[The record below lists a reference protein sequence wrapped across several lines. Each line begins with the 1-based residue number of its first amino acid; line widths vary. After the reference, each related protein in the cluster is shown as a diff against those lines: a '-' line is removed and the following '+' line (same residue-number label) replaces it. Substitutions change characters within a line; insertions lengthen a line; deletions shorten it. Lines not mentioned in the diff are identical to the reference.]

1 MLKKTLILIFI
12 INSLSHAGIIGK
24 AVNIGKDKAKDKVKE
39 KAVDIYKK
47 KRAIQRENESK
58 LGNESL
64 LTKTENKVSAIKQN
78 TINKSKKIIGE
89 ENLKNLKSKQENIEN
104 TLIGK
109 KIN

>member
-1 MLKKTLILIFI
+1 MLKKILIFIMI

-47 KRAIQRENESK
+47 KRAIQRENEIE
-58 LGNESL
+58 LGKEST
-64 LTKTENKVSAIKQN
+64 LTKTENKISEVKQN
-78 TINKSKKIIGE
+78 TINKTKKIIGE
-89 ENLKNLKSKQENIEN
+89 ENIKNLKSKQEKIEN
-104 TLIGK
+104 SLIGK

>member
-1 MLKKTLILIFI
+1 MLKKTLIFIMI

-47 KRAIQRENESK
+47 KRAIQRENENK

-64 LTKTENKVSAIKQN
+64 LTKTENKAFAIKQN
-78 TINKSKKIIGE
+78 TINKTKKIIGE
-89 ENLKNLKSKQENIEN
+89 ENIKNLKSKQEKIEN
-104 TLIGK
+104 SLIGK
-109 KIN
+109 KNN

>member
-1 MLKKTLILIFI
+1 MLKKTIVFILI

-39 KAVDIYKK
+39 KVVDIYKK
-47 KRAIQRENESK
+47 KRAVQRENENK

-64 LTKTENKVSAIKQN
+64 LTKTENKASAIKQN
-78 TINKSKKIIGE
+78 TINKTKKIIGE
-89 ENLKNLKSKQENIEN
+89 ENIKNLKSKQEKIEN
-104 TLIGK
+104 SLIGK

>member
-1 MLKKTLILIFI
+1 MLKKALIFI
-12 INSLSHAGIIGK
+12 LIINNLSHAGIIGK
-24 AVNIGKDKAKDKVKE
+24 AVDIGKDKAKDKVKE

-64 LTKTENKVSAIKQN
+64 LTKTENKVSTIKQN

-104 TLIGK
+104 SLIGK